1 MIWFTFI
8 VLICVARHSFL
19 LSHYFHLIFSIIY
32 FLLFIH
38 FFVPFWHL
46 YTFLIQHLSS
56 WSTDGWLLTPLKFT
70 CSCDFSMHYTTREGM
85 DLIIGYLS
93 LVSLHFFH
101 PITLA
106 YVTSRVLRPP
116 WGHEI
121 RHYLW
126 QFSLGRAYVDW
137 LKYRCYYVFSYRK
150 YFWKHLVFSLLLG
163 ISMFDG
169 FLSSET
175 IYWWYQIHHFVVHQI
190 SILGHIIPLL
200 WDPWS
205 WLGCVAILDLDYQ
218 DVWLMLIGGWLTL
231 TDVWLMMSYS
241 LLWTR
246 YPY

>member
-1 MIWFTFI
+1 MFSVLLHYRWYDLPLLYWYVLLVIPFCFLTTFIWFFP
-8 VLICVARHSFL
+8 SFL
-19 LSHYFHLIFSIIY
+19 SYYLSIFLSHFDTYTPSWFD
-32 FLLFIH
+32 
-38 FFVPFWHL
+38 
-46 YTFLIQHLSS
+46 TFLHDPLMA
-56 WSTDGWLLTPLKFT
+56 WLLTPLKFT
-70 CSCDFSMHYTTREGM
+70 CSCDFSMHYTIREGM

-121 RHYLW
+121 RRYLW

-200 WDPWS
+200 WDP
-205 WLGCVAILDLDYQ
+205 
-218 DVWLMLIGGWLTL
+218 
-231 TDVWLMMSYS
+231 
-241 LLWTR
+241 
-246 YPY
+246 